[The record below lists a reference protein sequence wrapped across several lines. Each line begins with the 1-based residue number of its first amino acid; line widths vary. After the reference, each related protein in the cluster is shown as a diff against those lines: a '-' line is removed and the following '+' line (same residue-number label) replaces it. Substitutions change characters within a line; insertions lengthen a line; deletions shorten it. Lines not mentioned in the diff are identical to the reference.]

1 MKISAASCLAVV
13 LMTSCGSGQKSP
25 QAPAG
30 DEAAAPAPGANAAD
44 APAGQQG
51 QMEPDEL
58 AVIHIAQVINI
69 MRDLMHDCPAA
80 EQRSMAYIER
90 NKEAI
95 MGGMAYG
102 QKKEKA
108 LHGQDQ
114 DQYENRMEALP
125 NKHAPDFEKVL
136 DSFGDV
142 CPDQKQAIGSAM
154 GL

>member
-1 MKISAASCLAVV
+1 VKFSAAACLAAL
-13 LMTSCGSGQKSP
+13 LMSSCGSGHKSSK
-25 QAPAG
+25 APAG
-30 DEAAAPAPGANAAD
+30 EETSKPAPVSHASD
-44 APAGQQG
+44 EPAGQQG

-80 EQRSMAYIER
+80 ERKSLAYIER

-95 MGGMAYG
+95 MGGVAYG

-108 LHGQDQ
+108 LKGQDQ
-114 DQYENRMEALP
+114 GQYEDRMEALL
-125 NKHAPDFEKVL
+125 NKHAPDFDKVL
-136 DSFGDV
+136 ESFGNA
-142 CPDQKQAIGSAM
+142 CPDQKHAIGSAM